1 MVVLRRFN
9 ARTHA
14 KDSMSPLK
22 RWNIL
27 RNTDHLHEYYLV
39 YWANSCCA
47 SLGVYVVH
55 GALCNQL
62 DLSDGLDWVM
72 E

>member
-1 MVVLRRFN
+1 
-9 ARTHA
+9 
-14 KDSMSPLK
+14 MSPLK